1 MSPRD
6 IVTYELRA
14 VNGAVVPAS
23 FRVASGDTLRII
35 SERLVFGPDDVARS
49 VQRRKYGWDTVKTV
63 AVSYLIRAEG
73 DSVRFDFLCPFNA
86 LCDIADRIGR
96 REFGSTLQLREVSTL
111 GFTFDY
117 VRVE

>member
-6 IVTYELRA
+6 VVTYELRA

-23 FRVASGDTLRII
+23 FPIASGDTLRII
-35 SERLVFGPDDVARS
+35 RERLVLGPDEYARS
-49 VQRRKYGWDTVKTV
+49 IQRRQVGSDTIASV

-73 DSVRFDFLCPFNA
+73 DSVRFEFPCPFNA
-86 LCDIADRIGR
+86 LCDIASRIGR
-96 REFGSTLQLREVSTL
+96 CEFGSTLQLREVSTL